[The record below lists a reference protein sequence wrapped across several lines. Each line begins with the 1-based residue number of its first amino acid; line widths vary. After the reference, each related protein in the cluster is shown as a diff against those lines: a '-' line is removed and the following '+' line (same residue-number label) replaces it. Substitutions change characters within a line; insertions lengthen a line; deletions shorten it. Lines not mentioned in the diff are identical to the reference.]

1 MLALPQPLPCYQRG
15 TLLNELMKV
24 EWSVVRVTLSLK
36 LTWQVSASVFG
47 QQRIKLAPLQGAA
60 PCSYG

>member
-24 EWSVVRVTLSLK
+24 KWSVVRVTLSLK

-47 QQRIKLAPLQGAA
+47 QQRIKLAPNLGLA
-60 PCSYG
+60 PKQNG